1 MTTGKAFDDLLA
13 ERDALRAQ
21 VQRLESA
28 MLTLSDNY
36 MRTRQRLQEQFAKS
50 RGLLRRAYDGMHKD
64 HWAEGESETEVCQ
77 AIRDFLDD
85 TAEG

>member
-1 MTTGKAFDDLLA
+1 VTAGKAFDDLLA

-36 MRTRQRLQEQFAKS
+36 MRTRQRLQEQLAKS

-64 HWAEGESETEVCQ
+64 HWANGESETEVCQ
-77 AIRDFLDD
+77 AIRDFIDD